1 VRSVLY
7 SVISIILEIHFN
19 FFICCLIQNEDDY
32 ISFPPIQP
40 IICYALQRNPK
51 KHTFGGNGWLLF
63 IAERLGLGFGFCFPT
78 RIINKERQQERE

>member
-1 VRSVLY
+1 
-7 SVISIILEIHFN
+7 
-19 FFICCLIQNEDDY
+19 
-32 ISFPPIQP
+32 
-40 IICYALQRNPK
+40 LQRNPK